1 MLARNDQ
8 LMWLSLMYGIYTA
21 GIAITNS
28 LELYYFTYILGDASK
43 FTLLGSLNAI
53 IGIFA
58 VLAFPPLAKK
68 FSRRKV
74 FFLAVE
80 H

>member
-58 VLAFPPLAKK
+58 VVAFRQLEKK
-68 FSRRKV
+68 DSRRKEICI
-74 FFLAVE
+74 AVE

>member
-43 FTLLGSLNAI
+43 FTPLQW
-53 IGIFA
+53 IFSIR
-58 VLAFPPLAKK
+58 LKML
-68 FSRRKV
+68 V
-74 FFLAVE
+74 FGQ
-80 H
+80 